1 MNCYEEMI
9 SSPTLTLL
17 ELYEHDN
24 DMFMDLIMDRKNNLG
39 LFDISKSL
47 EENYTKS
54 LDMITFI
61 VSNFPKSLTERE
73 IYLILMRASNPQDCP
88 TILSTDVLDSMEK
101 MLKNPRYKKEVSEY
115 RNKIYLDTLSQKIIS
130 NCFQ

>member
-1 MNCYEEMI
+1 MNYYEEMMP
-9 SSPTLTLL
+9 SPTPTLL

-61 VSNFPKSLTERE
+61 VSNFPKSLSERE
-73 IYLILMRASNPQDCP
+73 IYLIVMRASNPQDCP
-88 TILSTDVLDSMEK
+88 TILSADVLDQMEK

-115 RNKIYLDTLSQKIIS
+115 RNKIYLNTLSQKIIS